1 MVKSLILLVLCG
13 CIAYVSCQIV
23 VGGSSQ
29 ITDLNSSILK
39 DATAKAMKIWNNKNF
54 GVDKLYRH
62 TGNSLYIDCFF

>member
-13 CIAYVSCQIV
+13 CIAYVSAQVV

-29 ITDLNSSILK
+29 ITDINSDILK
-39 DATAKAMKIWNNKNF
+39 EATQKAMKLWNNKNF

-62 TGNSLYIDCFF
+62 TGYFLI